1 MSAMVE
7 TVPPQARVPNGMGS
21 SVGTADR
28 IGTQVGICIDDFGL
42 HAGIDDA
49 AMELIALGRVSA
61 VGCMVQGPAWL
72 ADAASLR
79 AQASDRAD
87 IGLHLN
93 LTEPIGA
100 TAQEQA
106 GASLRGLI
114 ARAYLG
120 RLAHGA
126 VHDAVRRQLDA
137 FEDAMGSP
145 PDFVDGHQHVHQL
158 PIVRE
163 VLIEEL
169 CLRYAGPKPWLR
181 VSAASAH
188 TLTVDGRLGK
198 ARVIDALGASAL
210 RRLAQAR
217 GICTN
222 TSLIGVY
229 DFAGDAHTYQARLA
243 EWLRGAAE
251 GDLLMCHPSSR
262 VEVGDSIASARYI
275 EFGVLAG
282 AEFGSML
289 RAMGVQVARLS
300 QVLVTPASPS
310 RNSSTARTAP

>member
-1 MSAMVE
+1 MNAAE
-7 TVPPQARVPNGMGS
+7 RTPDAP
-21 SVGTADR
+21 SVR
-28 IGTQVGICIDDFGL
+28 VGICIDDFGL
-42 HAGIDDA
+42 HVGIDEA
-49 AMELIALGRVSA
+49 AVELVALGRVSA
-61 VGCMVQGPAWL
+61 VGCMVQGPAWR

-79 AQASDRAD
+79 AQATDRAD

-93 LTEPIGA
+93 LTEPIGV
-100 TAQEQA
+100 TAEEQA

-137 FEDAMGSP
+137 FEDAMGGP

-169 CLRYAGPKPWLR
+169 CLRYAGPRPWLR
-181 VSAASAH
+181 VSSASAH
-188 TLTVDGRLGK
+188 TLAVDGRFGK

-217 GICTN
+217 GIRTN
-222 TSLIGVY
+222 TSLVGVY
-229 DFAGDAHTYQARLA
+229 DFAGDAAAYSARLEA
-243 EWLRGAAE
+243 WLSGAAE

-262 VEVGDSIASARYI
+262 VQAGDSIASARYV

-282 AEFGSML
+282 DAFAAML
-289 RAMGVQVARLS
+289 VRLGIEVARLS
-300 QVLVTPASPS
+300 QVLFTPASLPRS
-310 RNSSTARTAP
+310 SSTARTAR

>member
-7 TVPPQARVPNGMGS
+7 AVKQAGV
-21 SVGTADR
+21 R
-28 IGTQVGICIDDFGL
+28 IGVCIDDFGL
-42 HAGIDDA
+42 HSGIDDA

-61 VGCMVQGPAWL
+61 VGCMVQGPSWQ
-72 ADAASLR
+72 ADAAALR
-79 AQASDRAD
+79 AQAGDRAD

-93 LTEPIGA
+93 LTEPIGM
-100 TAQEQA
+100 TAQEKA

-120 RLAHGA
+120 RLAHSE

-145 PDFVDGHQHVHQL
+145 PEFVDGHQHVHQL

-169 CLRYAGPKPWLR
+169 CLRYAGVRPWLR
-181 VSAASAH
+181 VSSASAH
-188 TLTVDGRLGK
+188 TLVVDGRFGK

-210 RRLAQAR
+210 RRLAHAR
-217 GICTN
+217 SICTN

-229 DFAGDAHTYQARLA
+229 DFADDANAYLVRL
-243 EWLRGAAE
+243 ETWLRGAAD

-262 VEVGDSIASARYI
+262 VEAGDSIASARVV

-282 AEFGSML
+282 VEFGAML
-289 RAMGVQVARLS
+289 RALGVQVARLS
-300 QVLVTPASPS
+300 QLLLTPASPP

>member
-1 MSAMVE
+1 MSAVAE
-7 TVPPQARVPNGMGS
+7 AAPQAGARTGV
-21 SVGTADR
+21 R
-28 IGTQVGICIDDFGL
+28 IGICIDDFGL

-49 AMELIALGRVSA
+49 ALELIALGRVSA
-61 VGCMVQGPAWL
+61 VGCMVQGPSWR
-72 ADAASLR
+72 ADAPALR
-79 AQASDRAD
+79 ARAADRAD

-93 LTEPIGA
+93 FTEPIGT
-100 TAQEQA
+100 TAEEQA

-158 PIVRE
+158 PVVRE

-169 CLRYAGPKPWLR
+169 CLRHASRRPWLR

-188 TLTVDGRLGK
+188 TLAIDGRFGK

-217 GICTN
+217 NIRTN

-229 DFAGDAHTYQARLA
+229 DFAGDARAYLARLA
-243 EWLRGAAE
+243 AWLDGAAE

-262 VEVGDSIASARYI
+262 IEAGDSIASARHV

-282 AEFGSML
+282 DEFGAML
-289 RAMGVQVARLS
+289 QRLGVQVARLS
-300 QVLVTPASPS
+300 QTLLTPASPP